1 MPAMAAEADVPW
13 EALYD
18 NLRGFVGR
26 RVRNP
31 ADVEDLVQ
39 RVMLRLVKG
48 LPSLR
53 DSDRLH
59 PFVYRTARNVI
70 VDHYRAAA
78 SRRES
83 PAAGSETAGR
93 EEPDSAALPED
104 DSAAFEELAACL
116 SPMLD
121 RLEPAYRE
129 AVVIADLQGATQV
142 DAAARAGISVS
153 GMKSRVQRG
162 RRQLRA
168 ALEACCRVHLD
179 RRGGV
184 IDYHPRRDDGCACG
198 SCAEE
203 GEATPAADR
212 QRLVRIR
219 DATSTACP
227 PGMRAARSVSGPRPP
242 SSRRVP
248 RSSVPKS
255 LV

>member
-1 MPAMAAEADVPW
+1 M
-13 EALYD
+13 
-18 NLRGFVGR
+18 
-26 RVRNP
+26 
-31 ADVEDLVQ
+31 
-39 RVMLRLVKG
+39 
-48 LPSLR
+48 
-53 DSDRLH
+53 
-59 PFVYRTARNVI
+59 
-70 VDHYRAAA
+70 DHYRATA
-78 SRRES
+78 SRREA
-83 PAAGSETAGR
+83 PAADAWPAGH
-93 EEPDSAALPED
+93 EEPDTAALPED
-104 DSAAFEELAACL
+104 DTAAFGELAACL
-116 SPMLD
+116 TPMLD

-129 AVVIADLQGATQV
+129 AVVLADLQGVTQV

-162 RRQLRA
+162 RRRLRA

-184 IDYHPRRDDGCACG
+184 IDYEPRRDDGCACG

-203 GEATPAADR
+203 SEPTPAADR

-227 PGMRAARSVSGPRPP
+227 PGMRAARRVSGPRPP